1 MPKPIH
7 KSPRVVEQELLLSME
22 KLEGMKLATKADTD
36 AILDSIS
43 ELTKAISDLTKENV
57 KWYRAGKM

>member
-43 ELTKAISDLTKENV
+43 ELTKAIADLTKENV